1 MGFLKIRPV
10 YSFTSSPSQS
20 LIFSQILEM
29 KLIFFLSLDYVKSK
43 WIKRQLKLRGSRW
56 SLCFG
61 CRTSWTL
68 VSIDIPCLF
77 L

>member
-10 YSFTSSPSQS
+10 YSFTSSPGPGF
-20 LIFSQILEM
+20 IFSQILEM
-29 KLIFFLSLDYVKSK
+29 KLIFFSFSGLCQSK

-61 CRTSWTL
+61 CRTFWTL

-77 L
+77 S